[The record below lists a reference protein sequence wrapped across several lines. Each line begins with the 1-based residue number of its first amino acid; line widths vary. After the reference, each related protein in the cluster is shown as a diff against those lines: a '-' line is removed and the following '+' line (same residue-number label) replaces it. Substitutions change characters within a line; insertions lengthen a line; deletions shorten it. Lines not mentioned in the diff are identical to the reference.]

1 MRGVNGRLA
10 VVERQSGAG
19 MPPLARL
26 AGKGCAQ
33 RRGGRRRERGVA
45 PGQNGRLLR
54 LQLDGFASAV
64 IGGVG
69 VVLLAGHDEGSST
82 PSPHFPAKRRLD
94 VNEARGAQGLRASQ
108 GTCAST
114 PAQPP
119 ARMVSVYGL
128 CSTAGAPRRR
138 PLRLFTLMM

>member
-1 MRGVNGRLA
+1 MCGVNGRLA
-10 VVERQSGAG
+10 VVARQARAG

-94 VNEARGAQGLRASQ
+94 VNEARGGTGVTRFAGHLCLH
-108 GTCAST
+108 TCA
-114 PAQPP
+114 
-119 ARMVSVYGL
+119 
-128 CSTAGAPRRR
+128 TAGQDGVRTACARRR
-138 PLRLFTLMM
+138 VLLVDDLFDSSP